1 MRLIDAD
8 ALKEVFKE
16 TDVHYGGKIKEL
28 IDEAP
33 TMSMPTIQAIW
44 ESGYFCGLNDT
55 KPRPRPHREWIDH
68 SDEGYVE
75 CPFCG
80 SATNCEDN
88 KEELHYCWNCGAYMR
103 QEEATDE

>member
-33 TMSMPTIQAIW
+33 TVTNIEVEKEFPH
-44 ESGYFCGLNDT
+44 FF
-55 KPRPRPHREWIDH
+55 RRPHGEWRDYL
-68 SDEGYVE
+68 DEGYVE

-88 KEELHYCWNCGAYMR
+88 KDELHYCWNCGAYMR
-103 QEEATDE
+103 QEETKDDG